1 MYLGVWSF
9 QKQCCT
15 QKIME
20 MCICLS
26 ETEMKTP
33 TTENS
38 AESKEGTGT
47 EETQEPAICDCCL
60 LVLESRKRSHSFLP
74 ITDASITMLE

>member
-20 MCICLS
+20 MCICAS

-38 AESKEGTGT
+38 AESKERDRYRRDSGN
-47 EETQEPAICDCCL
+47 PPSVIAVYLCL
-60 LVLESRKRSHSFLP
+60 SHGKDLKVSFP
-74 ITDASITMLE
+74 